1 MKKLLSIL
9 FIAFTVSVFGQNA
22 ISEGKAITKTTMSSS
37 NSEVNAQFAMIG
49 DIQSVTYFKDN
60 FSRTET
66 ANIMTGNSVNV
77 IDGNAKEMLMYMDN
91 AMMGK
96 QYIKKSIVPSEED
109 LNGVQVEKTLETKDF
124 LGYNCTKY
132 VATVDKNG
140 GKMNM
145 EIYTTDK
152 ISAISGQ
159 TANLGA
165 AFEGFPLLIKMM
177 MNQQGIDMTITME
190 VTEIKAE
197 SVSSDIFDMTPPEG
211 YKLTD
216 NLMGM

>member
-1 MKKLLSIL
+1 MRKLLSIL
-9 FIAFTVSVFGQNA
+9 FIAFSVSVFAQSA
-22 ISEGKAITKTTMSSS
+22 ISEGKATTKTTMSSS

-49 DIQSVTYFKDN
+49 DIQSVTYFKNN

-66 ANIMTGNSVNV
+66 ANIMTGNSVNI
-77 IDGNAKEMLMYMDN
+77 IDGNSKEMLMYMDN
-91 AMMGK
+91 SMIGK

-109 LNGVQVEKTLETKDF
+109 LKGVKVEKTSETKDF
-124 LGYNCTKY
+124 LGYSCTKY
-132 VATVDKNG
+132 VATVEKNG

-159 TANLGA
+159 TANLGTA
-165 AFEGFPLLIKMM
+165 YEGFPLFIKMM
-177 MNQQGIDMTITME
+177 TNQQGIDMTITME
-190 VTEIKAE
+190 VTDIKAE

-211 YKLTD
+211 YKKTD

>member
-109 LNGVQVEKTLETKDF
+109 LNGVQVEKTSETKDF

>member
-1 MKKLLSIL
+1 MRKLLSIL
-9 FIAFTVSVFGQNA
+9 FIAFSVSVFAQSA
-22 ISEGKAITKTTMSSS
+22 ISEGKATTKTTMSSS

-91 AMMGK
+91 PMIGK
-96 QYIKKSIVPSEED
+96 QYMKKSIVPSEDE
-109 LNGVQVEKTLETKDF
+109 LKSVSIEKTGETKSF
-124 LGYNCTKY
+124 LGYQCSKY
-132 VATVDKNG
+132 LGTLNKDGAKVD
-140 GKMNM
+140 M

-159 TANLGA
+159 TSNLGTSLN
-165 AFEGFPLLIKMM
+165 GYPLFMKMTTK
-177 MNQQGIDMTITME
+177 QQGIDITFTME
-190 VTEIKAE
+190 VTEVKAE
-197 SVSSDIFDMTPPEG
+197 NVSSDIFNMTPPEG
-211 YKLTD
+211 YKQTD